1 VHSHTS
7 ALTAGVQAQ
16 PLGIRADRSHS
27 ASQLRQWQ
35 AIADFDLTRVR
46 ARLLREGQLDAQ
58 NLDTAIL
65 EFRRYLGLHVAEP
78 RPLAMFSKDVDE
90 VWHTCV
96 LFTRLYAQ
104 LCTEAFGH
112 FLHHEPTDEAEVEAE
127 PEAEWPAFAD
137 AYRALY
143 DQPPGAIWS
152 PPISRRDI
160 DGLETRLN
168 TLAETLSP
176 GERVALGRL
185 LALAVLGT
193 EDDE

>member
-1 VHSHTS
+1 MT
-7 ALTAGVQAQ
+7 GVQAQ
-16 PLGIRADRSHS
+16 PLGIRADRSHP

-35 AIADFDLTRVR
+35 AIANFDLTRVR
-46 ARLLREGQLDAQ
+46 ARLLREGELDADT
-58 NLDTAIL
+58 LDTAIL
-65 EFRRYLGLHVAEP
+65 EFRRYLGLHVTEP
-78 RPLAMFSKDVDE
+78 RPLAMFSKEVDE

-104 LCTEAFGH
+104 LCIEAFGH
-112 FLHHEPTDEAEVEAE
+112 FLHHEPSDEPEPE
-127 PEAEWPAFAD
+127 PEAEWAAFAD
-137 AYRALY
+137 AYTALY
-143 DQPPGAIWS
+143 DEPPGAIWS
-152 PPISRRDI
+152 QPISRRDI